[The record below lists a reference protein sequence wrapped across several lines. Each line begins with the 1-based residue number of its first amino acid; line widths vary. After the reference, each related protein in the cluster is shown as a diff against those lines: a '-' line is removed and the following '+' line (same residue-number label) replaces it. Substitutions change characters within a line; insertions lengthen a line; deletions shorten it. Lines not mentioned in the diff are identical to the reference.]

1 MKKIAIVA
9 AVSLVGGFAAARW
22 LPLTESRDVAPAAT
36 PDTAP
41 ATAPGREPTLAAR
54 VAELERMIGEERA
67 ARQVLQ
73 EELFYLT
80 GEIERLQASA
90 PSAPDT
96 ASVAKAT
103 VVAEGPRQRFAA
115 RDRRESRIAALIDA
129 GLSEDRAEWIVQRES
144 RFRMA
149 MLEARHE
156 VQRSEG
162 AVQNY
167 QELWQREQEAFR
179 RDLGQ
184 EDYERYLEATGR
196 PTSIV
201 VTSVLD
207 TSPAQRV
214 GLRPGDRIVAYDN
227 MRIYN
232 MADLNRATLDGAA
245 GETVVVQIER
255 DGMPMQVALPRGPV
269 GITGGGYGNR
279 E

>member
-9 AVSLVGGFAAARW
+9 AVSLVGGFAVARW
-22 LPLTESRDVAPAAT
+22 LPLTESREAAPAAM
-36 PDTAP
+36 PDAAP
-41 ATAPGREPTLAAR
+41 AMATGREPTLEAR
-54 VAELERMIGEERA
+54 IAGLERAVGEERA

-90 PSAPDT
+90 PSGPEAAPVDR
-96 ASVAKAT
+96 AAAVADAR
-103 VVAEGPRQRFAA
+103 RQLAN
-115 RDRRESRIAALIDA
+115 RDRRESRIAALVA
-129 GLSEDRAEWIVQRES
+129 SGLAEDRAEWIVQRES

-156 VQRSEG
+156 VQRKEG

-214 GLRPGDRIVAYDN
+214 GLRPGDRILTYDN
-227 MRIYN
+227 TRIYN
-232 MADLNRATLDGAA
+232 MAELNRATLDGTA

-269 GITGGGYGNR
+269 GITGGGYGSR